1 MHLDPRSA
9 RTLLVLIACSGLG
22 VACSGSSSSRKM
34 DDGDGDAAAGG
45 TGAGGR
51 SPSGGG
57 GAASGSGGA
66 TVGGGGAGGTA
77 SGGATPAS
85 GGGPSSGG
93 ATPGGGRRDA
103 SADASTPPEASADAS
118 TTPDASADA
127 STIPDAGG
135 MSAAAAGSDGGFF
148 GVPTDI
154 TRYGCFIESGDGQ
167 DLLANGD
174 TAVSVTSSPHS
185 GPCNASRWIS
195 DNEFAY
201 APMTPPTTIAFRR
214 AFTLGTAVADGI
226 VTLSFKAD
234 DAIELVLNGHVV
246 GTCTPPGSNLGAC
259 QQACTSV
266 TFPSEFLKQGGAV
279 NTLETRLV
287 NLQSVLV
294 SGQNYGYTA
303 ASYSVC
309 VSPP

>member
-93 ATPGGGRRDA
+93 ATPDGGRRD
-103 SADASTPPEASADAS
+103 ASADAS

-127 STIPDAGG
+127 STTPDARG
-135 MSAAAAGSDGGFF
+135 MSDAEAGSDGGFF

-154 TRYGCFIESGDGQ
+154 TGYGCFIESGDGQ